1 GDTRPN
7 GHWESPGTRSEKG
20 EGPGLALGPL
30 FANPRG
36 AGRTRSIASTR

>member
-1 GDTRPN
+1 
-7 GHWESPGTRSEKG
+7 
-20 EGPGLALGPL
+20 PL